1 MNLFV
6 NALSIVIVGILAVS
20 LVYTLVVARK
30 QKAVEGEMDTT
41 IPKPVQKHIYRSNP
55 IFLSYGIFFALVL
68 FIILFCAITFL
79 R

>member
-20 LVYTLVVARK
+20 LVYTLFVARQ
-30 QKAVEGEMDTT
+30 QKAVEGEIDTK
-41 IPKPVQKHIYRSNP
+41 IPKPVQKHVYLSNP
-55 IFLSYGIFFALVL
+55 IFLSYVIFFVLVL
-68 FIILFCAITFL
+68 FIIFFVAITFL

>member
-20 LVYTLVVARK
+20 LVYTLFVARQ
-30 QKAVEGEMDTT
+30 QKAVEGEIDTK
-41 IPKPVQKHIYRSNP
+41 IPKPVQKHVYLSNP
-55 IFLSYGIFFALVL
+55 IFLSYVIFFVLVL
-68 FIILFCAITFL
+68 FIILFVAITFL